1 MSYDVKEESLG
12 EKLCRIHGIEDAET
26 IKRCD
31 EFIYSSVYPLH
42 AYAALDKLLVRS
54 SIGNAAVAMDKFRSE
69 LLKTAYAPLKE
80 GKRKVQRAQAAK
92 VRLKKRRA
100 KKRK

>member
-42 AYAALDKLLVRS
+42 AYEVLDKLLVRNR
-54 SIGNAAVAMDKFRSE
+54 IDNAAVAMDKFKRE
-69 LLKTAYAPLKE
+69 LLKTAYAPLKT
-80 GKRKVQRAQAAK
+80 GKRKIQRAEAAK
-92 VRLKKRRA
+92 AKLKKRRA